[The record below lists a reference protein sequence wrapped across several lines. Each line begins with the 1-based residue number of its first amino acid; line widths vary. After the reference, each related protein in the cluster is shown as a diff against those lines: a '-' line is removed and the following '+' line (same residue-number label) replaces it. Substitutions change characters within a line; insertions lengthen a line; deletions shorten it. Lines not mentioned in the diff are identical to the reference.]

1 MAVFTSVGHSQ
12 AQTLADH
19 LGLGQLSELE
29 GIEGGIENT
38 NYFLTTVQGAYVLTL
53 FERLNAKQLPFY
65 LYLMKHLADRGIAV
79 PEPVSDAAGELLFEM
94 QGKPAAVVKRL
105 AGAAVLKPEV
115 AHCATVG
122 AALARMH
129 LVGQDFPLSQ
139 PNLRG
144 LAWCCEQAPL
154 LRPHLN
160 AAQWGL
166 LSHELAY
173 QQHTAKNTAT
183 VGLPRGPIHADLFRD
198 NVMFDGTRITG
209 FFDFYFAGVDSW
221 LFDLCVALNDW
232 CIEWDTGRWDDSR
245 RDAMLQAYQSVR
257 PLTAAERQLFA
268 ALLRAAAL
276 RFWVSRLWDVHLPRQ
291 ASLLQPHDP
300 AHFERVLTER
310 VFHTWGV
317 K

>member
-122 AALARMH
+122 RRWHACIWWVKTSPSAS
-129 LVGQDFPLSQ
+129 PTW
-139 PNLRG
+139 RG
-144 LAWCCEQAPL
+144 LAWCCEQAPFVAPTPERSAMGVTVTRTRL
-154 LRPHLN
+154 PATYGKKHSHRGLAAWPDTCRFIPRQCHVRWHPHH
-160 AAQWGL
+160 W
-166 LSHELAY
+166 
-173 QQHTAKNTAT
+173 
-183 VGLPRGPIHADLFRD
+183 V
-198 NVMFDGTRITG
+198 
-209 FFDFYFAGVDSW
+209 FDFYLLGLTVGCSTCASRSTTGASNGTPGVGTSRGAMP
-221 LFDLCVALNDW
+221 C
-232 CIEWDTGRWDDSR
+232 CRPISRYGR
-245 RDAMLQAYQSVR
+245 
-257 PLTAAERQLFA
+257 
-268 ALLRAAAL
+268 
-276 RFWVSRLWDVHLPRQ
+276 
-291 ASLLQPHDP
+291 
-300 AHFERVLTER
+300 
-310 VFHTWGV
+310 
-317 K
+317 